1 MYTLAPYLKKKKSQ
15 IEKVAKSELKEFN
28 KLKKAVSAPPPKCKC
43 GPRPKPSKGKG
54 KKKIIYK

>member
-1 MYTLAPYLKKKKSQ
+1 MFTLAPYLKKKKSQ

-28 KLKKAVSAPPPKCKC
+28 KMKKAVTAPPKCKC
-43 GPRPKPSKGKG
+43 GPKPKPAKK

>member
-1 MYTLAPYLKKKKSQ
+1 MFTLAPYLKKKKSQ

-28 KLKKAVSAPPPKCKC
+28 KMKKAVTAPPKCKC
-43 GPRPKPSKGKG
+43 GPKPKPGKK